1 MAFYIRIQTEQ
12 VDDGMK
18 TPVVAVDMIIEKD
31 DKIVLLLRD
40 KEPFRGMIVVPGG
53 KVEYGETVEEAAIRE
68 SKEETGLKVKLKDIL
83 GVYSDPKRDPRWH
96 SVSVAFVEEIVSGKL
111 KGSYEGEPKWYSMDE
126 IDFDKMGFDHGKILK
141 DYMKWKK
148 SKGTFWSSK

>member
-1 MAFYIRIQTEQ
+1 
-12 VDDGMK
+12 MK

-31 DKIVLLLRD
+31 DKIVLLVRD
-40 KEPFRGMIVVPGG
+40 KEPFRGSIVVPGG

-68 SKEETGLKVKLKDIL
+68 TREETGLKVKLKDIL

-96 SVSVAFVEEIVSGKL
+96 SVSVAFVEEAVGGKL
-111 KGSYEGEPKWYSMDE
+111 KGSYEGEPKWYSIDE
-126 IDFDKMGFDHGKILK
+126 IDFDNMGFDHGKILK
-141 DYMKWKK
+141 DYMKWKN